1 MLEDAPRAPVERS
14 TPWQQV
20 VTWLRSVADAV
31 RDRPGRAVAAAVA
44 LCAISVALWWLLRPP
59 PAVAPETLL
68 PMATTVAPAAQPP
81 ASPPGVPGAP
91 GTSSTAAASPTA
103 PPATVAVHVAGAVA
117 RPGVLWLPE
126 GSRVV
131 DAIAAAGGAAADA
144 DTDRINL
151 AAPLAD
157 GAWIH
162 VPRVGEPT
170 PSPPAGASGA
180 TAGEGSTGPID
191 LNTAS
196 AEQLETLPGVG
207 PATAAAIVE
216 HRNAHGPFPSVDA
229 LADVPGIGAAKLAR
243 LRPLVRV

>member
-14 TPWQQV
+14 APWQEAV
-20 VTWLRSVADAV
+20 AWLRSFADNV
-31 RDRPGRAVAAAVA
+31 RDRPARAAMAAVA
-44 LCAISVALWWLLRPP
+44 ICAVGVALWWLLRPP
-59 PAVAPETLL
+59 PAVAPETVL
-68 PMATTVAPAAQPP
+68 PIASTGVPP
-81 ASPPGVPGAP
+81 AHEGAPDAPGAA
-91 GTSSTAAASPTA
+91 TQALATASPTA
-103 PPATVAVHVAGAVA
+103 PPATVAVHIAGAVA

-144 DTDRINL
+144 DTDRVNL
-151 AAPLAD
+151 AAPLGD

-170 PSPPAGASGA
+170 ASPPAGASGP
-180 TAGEGSTGPID
+180 AGERSGAPVD

-196 AEQLETLPGVG
+196 AEQLVELPGIG

-216 HRNAHGPFPSVDA
+216 HRTTHGPFRSVES
-229 LADVPGIGAAKLAR
+229 LADVPGIGQAKLER